1 MKILIT
7 GATGFIGKHLMSR
20 LIEQNYE
27 NAILVR
33 NFEKARK
40 LFKDKVD
47 IIEYGMDS
55 FEYIDKICQFN
66 PEIVIHLATY
76 YTIADDINEIQK
88 LLEANIEFTTIL
100 CSALEGSKVNFF
112 INTGSFF
119 EYYNGDGK
127 INPAYLYSSMK
138 VASRYIIEYFGNKH
152 NYKVLHVIPYSVY
165 GENGTVK
172 KIFDYIIDATIS
184 GEYIEMT
191 EGKQVLD
198 FIHVDDVVDFYCTL
212 IEKQNLIHA
221 PISEYHL
228 GTGRGTSIRELAN
241 IVETIVGKKAN
252 IGWGKRPYRTR
263 DIMHAVAPVSRLKQ
277 DFGWEANISVSEGMR
292 RFIDSIIKKGR
303 TNACC

>member
-7 GATGFIGKHLMSR
+7 GTTGFIGKHLMSR
-20 LIEQNYE
+20 LIEQKYE

-33 NFEKARK
+33 NFEKAQK
-40 LFKDKVD
+40 LFKDKVY
-47 IIEYGMDS
+47 IIEYDMDS
-55 FEYIDKICQFN
+55 FEYIDKICHFN
-66 PEIVIHLATY
+66 PEIIIHLATY
-76 YTIADDINEIQK
+76 YTVADDINEIQK
-88 LLEANIEFTTIL
+88 LLEANIGFTTHL
-100 CSALEGSKVNFF
+100 CSALEGSKIKLF

-119 EYYNGDGK
+119 EYYDGDGK

-152 NYKVLHVIPYSVY
+152 NYNVLHVIPYSVY
-165 GENGTVK
+165 GKNGTVK

-191 EGKQVLD
+191 EGKQILD

-241 IVETIVGKKAN
+241 IVETIVGRKAN

-292 RFIDSIIKKGR
+292 RFVDSIIEKGR
-303 TNACC
+303 KNACC

>member
-40 LFKDKVD
+40 LFEDKVD
-47 IIEYGMDS
+47 IIEYCIDN